1 MLYPLSYGDG
11 ASALDYS
18 GASAGEGQPF
28 YLATAWQ
35 KPLIGGMHVPFETL
49 HYQVDGPVATI
60 TLAREHR
67 LNAIDR
73 AMIGELTQA
82 LDAFEGDGDTRVLI
96 ITGAGRAFSAGADIK
111 ERVENAD
118 DITVQRTS
126 VHISPLFRRIELMDK
141 MAVAAINGPAF
152 GGGCELALA
161 CDLRIASSTA
171 TFALPEGKLG
181 ILPGA
186 GGTQRL
192 PRLIGPGRA
201 KEMMLLAST
210 VDALQA
216 LSWGLVNRVVEPGEL
231 TREAERLAGELAA
244 MAPKSLALMKQA
256 IGRAAD
262 LDMDAG
268 LEFEQRCS
276 EIVAAT
282 DDRREGYAAFVEKRK
297 PIFTG
302 R

>member
-1 MLYPLSYGDG
+1 MTFQTLRYEADG
-11 ASALDYS
+11 A
-18 GASAGEGQPF
+18 
-28 YLATAWQ
+28 
-35 KPLIGGMHVPFETL
+35 
-49 HYQVDGPVATI
+49 VATL

-73 AMIGELTQA
+73 AMIGEITGA
-82 LDAFEGDGDTRVLI
+82 LDAFEADGDVRVLI

-111 ERVENAD
+111 ERVEHANDMAA
-118 DITVQRTS
+118 QRTS
-126 VHISPLFRRIELMDK
+126 VRISPLFRRIELMDK
-141 MAVAAINGPAF
+141 VAVAAINGPAF

-231 TREAERLAGELAA
+231 MREARRVADELAA
-244 MAPKSLALMKQA
+244 MAPRSLALMKQA
-256 IGRAAD
+256 IDRAAD
-262 LDMDAG
+262 LDIDAG
-268 LEFEQRCS
+268 LEYEQRCS

-282 DDRREGYAAFVEKRK
+282 DDRREGYAAFVEKRA
-297 PIFTG
+297 PVFTG

>member
-1 MLYPLSYGDG
+1 MLYPLSYGDEIHT
-11 ASALDYS
+11 LDYS
-18 GASAGEGQPF
+18 GGFLGAGQSFSLAVASH
-28 YLATAWQ
+28 
-35 KPLIGGMHVPFETL
+35 KPPTGGMLLPFQTLIYET
-49 HYQVDGPVATI
+49 DGSVATL

-73 AMIGELTQA
+73 AMIGELTQV
-82 LDAFEGDGDTRVLI
+82 LDAFEANGDARVLI
-96 ITGAGRAFSAGADIK
+96 VTGAGRAFSAGADIK

-118 DITVQRTS
+118 DISVQRTS
-126 VHISPLFRRIELMDK
+126 VCISPLFRRIELMDK
-141 MAVAAINGPAF
+141 VAIAAINGPAF

-201 KEMMLLAST
+201 KEMMLLATT

-231 TREAERLAGELAA
+231 GQEARRLANDLAT
-244 MAPKSLALMKQA
+244 MAPRSLALMKQA
-256 IGRAAD
+256 IDRTAD
-262 LDMDAG
+262 VDMDTG
-268 LEFEQRCS
+268 LEYEQRCS

-282 DDRREGYAAFVEKRK
+282 GDRREGYAAFVERRK